1 MIPLNEKEMKQLKGG
16 LVTAT
21 ALLGY
26 VAVAAGVAAIIK
38 IITSSRGKYPSQ
50 ASTFNGVIRST

>member
-26 VAVAAGVAAIIK
+26 VAVAAGCCC
-38 IITSSRGKYPSQ
+38 
-50 ASTFNGVIRST
+50 NN